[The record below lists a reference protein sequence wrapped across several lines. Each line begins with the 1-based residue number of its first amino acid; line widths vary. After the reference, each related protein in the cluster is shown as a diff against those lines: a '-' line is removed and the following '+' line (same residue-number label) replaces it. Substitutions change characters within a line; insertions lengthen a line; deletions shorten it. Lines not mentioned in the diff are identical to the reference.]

1 MLRSNIYLRIEP
13 GLLIGRKIADP
24 AEIHIQSAA
33 LSHPRSLMGSFPGVE
48 SLLREA
54 IGRLKGGLLA
64 PWLLIQLLPEAE
76 GGYTDVEQRA
86 FEEAGRGAGA
96 ARVRL
101 QLGGKPLGDEEV
113 VALLKQ

>member
-1 MLRSNIYLRIEP
+1 MLRSCIYLQLQP
-13 GLLIGRKIADP
+13 GLLIGRKVTDP
-24 AEIHIQSAA
+24 REIRIQSEA
-33 LSHPRSLMGSFPGVE
+33 LSHPRSLMGSFPGIE

-64 PWLLIQLLPEAE
+64 PWLLIHLLPEAE

-86 FEEAGRGAGA
+86 FEEAGHSAGA

-101 QLGGKPLGDEEV
+101 QLGGMPLGDEEV
-113 VALLKQ
+113 VALLKG